1 MENVHLDMML
11 LLFIKGYK
19 IKMEII
25 TSVLQIYIQQN
36 EKRNIFRNK
45 KQVSDKYFL
54 LNQPIN
60 FRRLYKPKPEQAS

>member
-1 MENVHLDMML
+1 MENVHSDMMF

-19 IKMEII
+19 IKLEII

-45 KQVSDKYFL
+45 KQVAGKCSL

>member
-1 MENVHLDMML
+1 MENVHLDMMF

-25 TSVLQIYIQQN
+25 TSVLQIHIQQN

-45 KQVSDKYFL
+45 KQVADKYFL

-60 FRRLYKPKPEQAS
+60 FRILYKPKPEQAS

>member
-1 MENVHLDMML
+1 MENVHLDMMF

-25 TSVLQIYIQQN
+25 TSVLQIHIQQN

-45 KQVSDKYFL
+45 KQVADKYFL

-60 FRRLYKPKPEQAS
+60 FRRLYKPKSEQAS

>member
-1 MENVHLDMML
+1 MENVHLDMMF

-25 TSVLQIYIQQN
+25 TSVLQIHIQQN

-45 KQVSDKYFL
+45 KQVEDKYFL

>member
-1 MENVHLDMML
+1 MENVHSDMMF

-36 EKRNIFRNK
+36 EKK
-45 KQVSDKYFL
+45 KYIQK
-54 LNQPIN
+54 
-60 FRRLYKPKPEQAS
+60 

>member
-1 MENVHLDMML
+1 MENVHLDMMF

-25 TSVLQIYIQQN
+25 TSVLQIHIQQN

-45 KQVSDKYFL
+45 KQVADKYFL
-54 LNQPIN
+54 LNQPTN

>member
-1 MENVHLDMML
+1 MGNVHLDMML

-25 TSVLQIYIQQN
+25 TSVLQIHIQQN

-45 KQVSDKYFL
+45 KQVADNYSL

-60 FRRLYKPKPEQAS
+60 FRGLYKPKPEQAS

>member
-1 MENVHLDMML
+1 MENVHLDMMF

-25 TSVLQIYIQQN
+25 TSVLQIHIQQN

-45 KQVSDKYFL
+45 KQVADKYFL
-54 LNQPIN
+54 LNQSIN
-60 FRRLYKPKPEQAS
+60 FRRLY